1 MCNLKIHLMDS
12 NFTFFQR
19 GCKRGDYRRAAG
31 NDARKNPRVS
41 YFAVGSEC
49 KKNPFFMKFPKEN
62 YYASLQ

>member
-1 MCNLKIHLMDS
+1 MDS
-12 NFTFFQR
+12 NLTFFQR

-31 NDARKNPRVS
+31 NDPRKNPRVS